1 MSLCVCA
8 VKSKAK
14 GFENVGLRGKAAIR
28 AVKVRQH
35 DSVLSKLHDVYIY
48 ALRLPLSTF
57 VLITFSS
64 PLILSILFTGFYL
77 LDMEG
82 FHVPEGAQ
90 PWWDGVVPG
99 LVEKGIRI
107 FIFSFSLSTNFGG
120 ATVEARSPCALLLAN
135 LNTLMAQ
142 LMFVFFSGAVFH
154 RLSQPVEPV
163 RWSMVALITDDQ
175 YAEAESRLPAHEA
188 HKTYKSF
195 LIRLNLVDPQQLILI
210 ECHFEL
216 VCQRFLTLPGQPTPF
231 ITGINLKLVRP
242 RVSYLKYGLIIRH
255 IIDET
260 SPLFNMD
267 IEALH
272 NQDVSFLATVSA
284 LEKSSMQPV
293 FSEMLYAVTDGDIMW
308 DHQFDDQ
315 IITDNSGHLVFDFK
329 ALNKLRP
336 LKAEKPVN
344 GDGPE
349 TPQPKKT
356 WQKTS

>member
-1 MSLCVCA
+1 MASEKKRVG
-8 VKSKAK
+8 

-28 AVKVRQH
+28 AVEVRQH
-35 DSVLSKLHDVYIY
+35 DSVLSKLYDVYIY
-48 ALRLPLSTF
+48 ALRLPLYMF

-64 PLILSILFTGFYL
+64 PLVLSILFTGFYL

-82 FHVPEGAQ
+82 FHVPDGAE

-99 LVEKGIRI
+99 SVEKGVRI
-107 FIFSFSLSTNFGG
+107 FIFSFSLSTTFGG
-120 ATVEARSPCALLLAN
+120 ARVEARSPYALLLAN

-163 RWSMVALITDDQ
+163 RWSTVALITDDQ
-175 YAEAESRLPAHEA
+175 YAEAESHLPAHEV
-188 HKTYKSF
+188 HKKYKSF

-216 VCQRFLTLPGQPTPF
+216 VCQRFLALPGQPTPF
-231 ITGINLKLVRP
+231 ISGVSLKLVRP
-242 RVSYLKYGLIIRH
+242 RVPYLKYGLVIRH

-260 SPLFNMD
+260 SPLYNMD
-267 IEALH
+267 VEALH
-272 NQDVSFLATVSA
+272 RQDVSFLATVSA

-293 FSEMLYAVTDGDIMW
+293 FSEMLYAVADGDIVW
-308 DHQFDDQ
+308 EHQFDDQ
-315 IITDNSGHLVFDFK
+315 IITDISGHLVFDFK

-336 LKAEKPVN
+336 LQGEKAVK

-349 TPQPKKT
+349 VSKPKKNQ
-356 WQKTS
+356 QKTA